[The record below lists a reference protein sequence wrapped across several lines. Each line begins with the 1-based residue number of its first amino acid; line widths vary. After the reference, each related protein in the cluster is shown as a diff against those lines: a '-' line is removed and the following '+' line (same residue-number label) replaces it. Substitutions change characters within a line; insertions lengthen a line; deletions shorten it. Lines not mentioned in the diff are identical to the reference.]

1 MKILFQ
7 LIYLST
13 PHFETEL
20 ELIAD
25 HLERGDDVYIL
36 TCQGEFGTCFAN
48 YWHQESQCMSC
59 RARCTKGLSL
69 LGQHVNVMRYPFAPQ
84 TRYSEIPDTISDFDT
99 LKAFQVGKAQI
110 GLGAASSLVTRMN
123 GEHRIDTIRYRNE
136 VATELNTAY
145 YVYKAFRQVLVE
157 LKPDLVYLFNGR
169 FSTVLPALNAC
180 EELNVPYLTHERG
193 GTLDRYQVV
202 ASGMPHSSVVTQKE
216 VQSLRER
223 NPDVSYCSCAA
234 KFFTDRRARVEHSWY
249 SFLNGQRVNVLP
261 KTFDKAKKNIAIF
274 NSTIEEFIAIR
285 DWGDHIRIYRDEIEA
300 LSEICSAFAHDPFY
314 HFFLRVHPNLKG
326 REISQTREIR
336 ALIGRFANLTIIP
349 PESEVDSYALMEQS
363 AVTVTFGSTIGVE
376 ASYWGKPS
384 VLLGRAL
391 YEDLDCVYTPHSRRE
406 VVELLHS
413 DLPPKSRSNALK
425 YGFWELK
432 HGKLFRRYKPE
443 SLTAGT
449 FMGTRIEPSLPRR
462 VWIAMYRA
470 LENFESRW
478 LVSVGSKICPSG
490 KS

>member
-1 MKILFQ
+1 M
-7 LIYLST
+7 ST

-25 HLERGDDVYIL
+25 HLEVGDEVYVL
-36 TCQGEFGTCFAN
+36 TCQGELGTCFAN
-48 YWHQESQCMSC
+48 YAHQESLCMSC

-69 LGQHVNVMRYPFAPQ
+69 LDRHVNVMRYPFAQQ
-84 TRYSEIPDTISDFDT
+84 TRYSEIPDAISDFDT

-110 GLGAASSLVTRMN
+110 GLGAASSLVTHLN
-123 GEHRIDTIRYRNE
+123 GEHHIDTIRYRNE
-136 VATELNTAY
+136 VTTELNTAY

-180 EELNVPYLTHERG
+180 EELNVPYLTHDRG

-202 ASGMPHSSVVTQKE
+202 ANSMPQGIVVTQKE
-216 VQSLRER
+216 IQALCENNPGVSLF
-223 NPDVSYCSCAA
+223 SCGAQ
-234 KFFTDRRARVEHSWY
+234 FFTDRRARVEHSWY
-249 SFLNGQRVNVLP
+249 SFLEGQRVNALP
-261 KTFDKAKKNIAIF
+261 EIFDKAKKNIAIF
-274 NSTIEEFIAIR
+274 NSTMEEFIAIR
-285 DWGDHIRIYRDEIEA
+285 DLGDHVRIYKDEIEA
-300 LSEICSAFAHDPFY
+300 LNEICSTFANDPFY

-326 REISQTREIR
+326 REITQTREIR
-336 ALIGRFANLTIIP
+336 SLFGRLANLTIIP

-363 AVTVTFGSTIGVE
+363 AVTVTFGSTMGVE
-376 ASYWGKPS
+376 ASFWGKPS
-384 VLLGRAL
+384 ILLGRAL
-391 YEDLDCVYTPHSRRE
+391 YGDLDCVYAPHSHRE
-406 VVELLHS
+406 VVELLRS

-432 HGKLFRRYKPE
+432 HGRLFRHYKPE

-449 FMGTRIEPSLPRR
+449 FMGTRIKPSLPRR
-462 VWIAMYRA
+462 VWIAMYRV

-478 LVSVGSKICPSG
+478 LAGIGSKIRPSG